1 MIIVPAIDIK
11 EGMCVRLLQG
21 RMDSKTVFSDD
32 PVSMATRWEQ
42 EGAEILHVVDLDGAV
57 EQQPRNKDVIER
69 IVKGVKIDVQVGGGI
84 RNRAAIEMYLG
95 LGVRRIVI
103 GTEAIRNPQ
112 MVMEVCKA
120 FPGQIVL
127 GIDARNGLVA
137 IEGWTRTTELSAV
150 ELAKT
155 FQHSGITAI
164 NFTDI
169 HRDGMQ
175 TGLNIEETKRLAE
188 AVDVPV
194 FASGGVSSI
203 DDIKRLLPLESVG
216 ISGVIIGK
224 ALYSGNLNLREAIKA
239 AIQ

>member
-11 EGMCVRLLQG
+11 DGMCVRLLQG
-21 RMDSKTVFSDD
+21 RMDAKTVFSDE
-32 PVSMATRWEQ
+32 PEAMATRWEQ

-57 EQQPRNKDVIER
+57 EQRPRNKDVIER
-69 IVKGVKIDVQVGGGI
+69 IVRNVKIDVQVGGGI
-84 RNRAAIEMYLG
+84 RNRAAIEMYLE

-103 GTEAIRNPQ
+103 GTEAIRNPEL
-112 MVMEVCKA
+112 VMEACKA
-120 FPGQIVL
+120 FPGRIVL

-137 IEGWTRTTELSAV
+137 IEGWTQTTKLSAV
-150 ELAKT
+150 DLAKA
-155 FQHSGITAI
+155 FQHFGITAI

-216 ISGVIIGK
+216 ISGVIIGR
-224 ALYSGNLNLREAIKA
+224 ALYSGTLSLREAIKTA
-239 AIQ
+239 TQ